1 MDIFDN
7 LNLTPTLTEC
17 GWHKSIEFS
26 FLSMATAGNRTSSDD
41 LVIELFRE
49 VFFEKRSEGASLKRI
64 DPEEMQQDGKPV
76 FEEDEKK
83 SLYMSR
89 GRKKKTARLK
99 KSDDFYVPLYPSL
112 ARRSW
117 LREGS
122 ERGIK
127 RYLLNVIAQHLSTN
141 SAMKDNFIEIFYKAL
156 LGKRDG
162 IKDIAGLKIDIL
174 KGCVSE
180 EEGRNKLS
188 DLCEDADQST
198 FKLQNKKSDFLSETI
213 FNDLKHLCE
222 LEKDLDRLQWMSLL
236 KTFLS
241 FSTSVWLL
249 SQMKITIT
257 LRDKLLSIMSGHSD
271 LSLDAKWVDE
281 IIQSRHRQL
290 FKPTMATK
298 INQLEEYVQ
307 QYVKARNELN
317 ILVAVVEKYSPSL
330 DWSGK
335 TLKLHEGSKSDLSI
349 LELMTRG
356 FNMRKDLA
364 NDLKGSDLRVMLT
377 RHCESFSA
385 WDAPVAPT
393 TNVPPRSYCEYLRML
408 RKMDQG
414 DDGGH
419 LIIPNRH
426 NKSEYRIFPG
436 NLMLRLITY
445 LAAKANVD
453 KKLILADVEN
463 HFKSYGLDFGEKG
476 DIRKVLIK
484 TLQDMGLLKGSP
496 DADDSVAVENPY
508 PIKSTSV

>member
-1 MDIFDN
+1 MNIFED
-7 LNLTPTLTEC
+7 LNLTPNATEC
-17 GWHKSIEFS
+17 GWHKSIQGS
-26 FLSMATAGNRTSSDD
+26 FLFMPSAGVRMSSDD
-41 LVIELFRE
+41 LVIELYRE
-49 VFFEKRSEGASLKRI
+49 VFFEKRSEGANLKRI
-64 DPEEMQQDGKPV
+64 DPEETQEDGTPA

-89 GRKKKTARLK
+89 GRKKKTARAK
-99 KSDDFYVPLYPSL
+99 ISEDFYMPLYPSL

-117 LREGS
+117 LRQGS

-141 SAMKDNFIEIFYKAL
+141 GAMKDNFIEIFYKAL

-162 IKDIAGLKIDIL
+162 IKDISGLKIEIL

-180 EEGRNKLS
+180 DEGRNKLS
-188 DLCEDADQST
+188 DLCGEAGRSI
-198 FKLQNKKSDFLSETI
+198 FKLQNKKPDVLSETI

-222 LEKDLDRLQWMSLL
+222 LEEHLDRLQWMSLL
-236 KTFLS
+236 KTFLG

-271 LSLDAKWVDE
+271 LNIDEKWVDE
-281 IIQSRHRQL
+281 IIQSRHHQL
-290 FKPTMATK
+290 FKPTMAEK
-298 INQLEEYVQ
+298 KYQLEEYVQ

-317 ILVAVVEKYSPSL
+317 VLVALVEKYSPTL
-330 DWSGK
+330 DWSDK
-335 TLKLHEGSKSDLSI
+335 TLTLHEGPKSDLGI
-349 LELMTRG
+349 LELMASG
-356 FNMRKDLA
+356 FNMKSNLA
-364 NDLKGSDLRVMLT
+364 NDLNGSDLRVMLT

-385 WDAPVAPT
+385 WRAPVNPDI
-393 TNVPPRSYCEYLRML
+393 NPPKSYCEYLRTL

-414 DDGGH
+414 DDGGY
-419 LIIPNRH
+419 LIIPNRQ
-426 NKSEYRIFPG
+426 KKYEYRIFPG

-445 LAAKANVD
+445 LAAKVNPD

-476 DIRKVLIK
+476 EIRGMLIK
-484 TLQDMGLLKGSP
+484 SLQDMGLLKGSP

-508 PIKSTSV
+508 PVKSTSV